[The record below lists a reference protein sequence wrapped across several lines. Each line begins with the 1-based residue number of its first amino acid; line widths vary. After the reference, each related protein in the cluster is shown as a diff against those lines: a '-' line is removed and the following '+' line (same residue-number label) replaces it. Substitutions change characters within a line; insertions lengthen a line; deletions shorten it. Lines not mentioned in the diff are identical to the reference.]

1 MNEIKSENWSHFTK
15 ITDYLD
21 IGDVSKIMYAFR
33 GHSDVNWMLKPTL
46 LRYIGEEDITED
58 TALELEAK
66 ALNEFKSHAHL
77 HLAPNE
83 FSLTKDTISWWT
95 VMQHHGAPTRL
106 LNWTRSI
113 YTAAYFAVTDHL
125 DADGAIWVVHANTV
139 HTKMRE
145 HYGDVTFP
153 KTENEIQKNFLE
165 AEAPPLLLFTD
176 RLSKSER
183 MITQQGF
190 FSVSRNVLSDHGQ
203 IIERLFR
210 KQSSKELF
218 RKLVIPQGLNKIFL
232 KKLRSMNITANS
244 IFPGLDGLGR
254 TVQEF
259 IQLSASEAAL

>member
-1 MNEIKSENWSHFTK
+1 MNEIRIENWLQFTK
-15 ITDYLD
+15 IADHLD

-33 GHSDVNWMLKPTL
+33 GHSDANWMLKPTL
-46 LRYIGEEDITED
+46 LRHIGEEGIAED

-106 LNWTRSI
+106 LDWTRSI

-125 DADGAIWVVHANTV
+125 NKDGAIWVVHANSV
-139 HTKMRE
+139 HAKMRE
-145 HYGDVTFP
+145 HYGDDTFP
-153 KTENEIQKNFLE
+153 KTQKEIQKIFLE
-165 AEAPPLLLFTD
+165 AGAPPLLLFTE

-190 FSVSRNVLSDHGQ
+190 FSVCRNVLGDHGQ
-203 IIERLFR
+203 IIERLFL

-218 RKLVIPQGLNKIFL
+218 RKLIIPQGLKRAFL
-232 KKLRSMNITANS
+232 KKLRSMNVTAS
-244 IFPGLDGLGR
+244 SLFPGLDGLVR
-254 TVQEF
+254 AVQEF
-259 IQLSASEAAL
+259 VQLSASEATL